1 MLGSLFD
8 GYVHRLQARRFN
20 MTSGP
25 TYVRIVQAAAA
36 LANALKGAGVQGEI
50 CVAVLGGDGERLHD
64 AIGRGPGAR
73 CKVTD
78 DGDLR
83 KAEIAGVEFRW
94 APTS

>member
-1 MLGSLFD
+1 
-8 GYVHRLQARRFN
+8 

-36 LANALKGAGVQGEI
+36 LANALKAAGVQGEI
-50 CVAVLGGDGERLHD
+50 CVAVLGADGDRLHD
-64 AIGRGPGAR
+64 AIGGGHRAH

-94 APTS
+94 APTNSEP